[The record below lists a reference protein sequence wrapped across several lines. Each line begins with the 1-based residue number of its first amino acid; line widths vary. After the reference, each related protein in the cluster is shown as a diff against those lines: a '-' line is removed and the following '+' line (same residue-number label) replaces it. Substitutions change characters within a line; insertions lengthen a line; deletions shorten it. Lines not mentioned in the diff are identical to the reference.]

1 MYKGV
6 NTTRQGRIL
15 NVPRKPYI
23 HTHTRKSSGERKKKK
38 DSKYYLMVISET
50 IGLKTRAK

>member
-1 MYKGV
+1 MCKGV

>member
-1 MYKGV
+1 MFQENHTY
-6 NTTRQGRIL
+6 
-15 NVPRKPYI
+15 
-23 HTHTRKSSGERKKKK
+23 THTQEKVVGKEKKK